1 MDMTIKQMADNI
13 YRSNNGRK
21 SDIFFD
27 VKGTAYEDELMDLL
41 GLRDWAAENG
51 RLELDAPNDN
61 ELRRRVS
68 KRIAEYFPDLTREE
82 ALREHYE
89 SIWSDVAEGNS
100 DVYARLSY
108 LDEIGE
114 L

>member
-1 MDMTIKQMADNI
+1 MTIKQMADNI

-21 SDIFFD
+21 SDMLFD
-27 VKGTAYEDELMDLL
+27 IKGTAYEDELMDELD
-41 GLRDWAAENG
+41 LRDWVAENG
-51 RLELDAPNDN
+51 MLELNAPNDN

-68 KRIAEYFPDLTREE
+68 KRIEEYFPELSREE

-100 DVYARLSY
+100 DVYARLAY
-108 LDEIGE
+108 LDERG
-114 L
+114 LL